1 MKHND
6 FEKIKLKNKFSRL
19 HTYMYTGVA
28 GAGNNIAIL
37 NSNSNSSITASSN
50 VNINRNRIVNK
61 QLVGYS
67 RYNSIITYLDTNH
80 ILGSRSKLNLSAIS
94 KIVLVK
100 KLILDF

>member
-1 MKHND
+1 
-6 FEKIKLKNKFSRL
+6 
-19 HTYMYTGVA
+19 MYTGVA
-28 GAGNNIAIL
+28 GASNSIAIATISS
-37 NSNSNSSITASSN
+37 SNNSITASSN
-50 VNINRNRIVNK
+50 VNKIVNK

>member
-1 MKHND
+1 
-6 FEKIKLKNKFSRL
+6 
-19 HTYMYTGVA
+19 MYTGVA
-28 GAGNNIAIL
+28 GASNSIAIL
-37 NSNSNSSITASSN
+37 SSNNSNNSIAASSN
-50 VNINRNRIVNK
+50 VNRIVNK

-67 RYNSIITYLDTNH
+67 RYNSIITYLDTSH